1 MSSGGEEGVTCSSCL
16 VVPVGPCSPELSD
29 PLPTLCRMHSC
40 VRDGEQALKTYR
52 GAAGDKQP
60 AGAVQG
66 LLGAVFVHEAVSK
79 MGGTGFVGVGRCPAG
94 TDGSE
99 IAAWYLSKYSY
110 RGLAPVSGQQGELD
124 MLSAHT
130 NKEAVK
136 YFVIFF
142 F

>member
-1 MSSGGEEGVTCSSCL
+1 MCKGWRAGFKN
-16 VVPVGPCSPELSD
+16 LSWC
-29 PLPTLCRMHSC
+29 CR
-40 VRDGEQALKTYR
+40 GQTE
-52 GAAGDKQP
+52 P

-124 MLSAHT
+124 MLGAHT